1 MNHEHGNGKWIVNT
15 TFNHIGY
22 YFKAKFELDS

>member
-1 MNHEHGNGKWIVNT
+1 MNNGNGKWIVNT